1 MAEARL
7 EKPGKGPKVKQREP
21 EQRRSNVRAKG
32 LDQRI
37 RQCFPIVTMVIGMYQ
52 QIYQAFRAG
61 HLPSGRGA
69 AMLLLA
75 THLGAW
81 TK

>member
-7 EKPGKGPKVKQREP
+7 EEPGKGPKVKQREP
-21 EQRRSNVRAKG
+21 DNVRAKG